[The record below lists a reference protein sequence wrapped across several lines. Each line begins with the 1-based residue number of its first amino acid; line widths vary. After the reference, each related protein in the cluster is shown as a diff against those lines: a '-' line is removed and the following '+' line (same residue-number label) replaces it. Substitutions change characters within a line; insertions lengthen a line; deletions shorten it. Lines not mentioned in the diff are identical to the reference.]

1 MPKIMMVF
9 PLMLNHPVLYH
20 QIIEFFFFYLSN
32 FWQALFS
39 LLNMLL
45 NSECLWCSVLALY
58 IWTGTGRHRHMAVLQ
73 ILCLARSVVGHS
85 CKAGVPSP
93 CGFLI
98 SHWVSHKLWFQDLWG
113 KERLF
118 VLGLHGPQGQK
129 TSSPLTAS
137 CYSNT
142 NNTLSVAF
150 IMGGRPVSL
159 DSSGGSPI
167 PWKLVACFPSAAVG
181 LGCGLS
187 LLATCCFASGKM
199 FEVLCLRLCFL
210 SALRTLRSS
219 QMFPLSHSLRKK
231 KKKSFLQIRTWATE
245 VLGERIRLQSKRE
258 EKKNVSHWMSG
269 CPSQGR
275 KKAVSFASK
284 IWSERNKCHPSCAP
298 GHTKYPALL
307 LCCSPPAFSATAA
320 KFVLSCRHN
329 TSNSGRNQVLW
340 WIQ

>member
-58 IWTGTGRHRHMAVLQ
+58 IWTGTGRHRHMSVLQ

-118 VLGLHGPQGQK
+118 DLGLHGPQGQK

-231 KKKSFLQIRTWATE
+231 KK
-245 VLGERIRLQSKRE
+245 
-258 EKKNVSHWMSG
+258 
-269 CPSQGR
+269 R
-275 KKAVSFASK
+275 K
-284 IWSERNKCHPSCAP
+284 
-298 GHTKYPALL
+298 
-307 LCCSPPAFSATAA
+307 AFS
-320 KFVLSCRHN
+320 K
-329 TSNSGRNQVLW
+329 
-340 WIQ
+340 